1 MKKTKNARAGRRI
14 FSPVFLVSAALI
26 IISAVF
32 LVSAVIPGS
41 VRNQEKQDPSAA
53 VHKELSER
61 EKSDSG
67 SQNTEPQ
74 EEQNRDAETETA
86 AQAAEETVPPSGE
99 NAGSSVKETPS
110 ESGNSGSSAG
120 SVSSAGSPDKGGAP
134 NNTEQ
139 STGGASLP
147 PSPSDPAGTGQPDPA
162 DGRYAYLT
170 FDDGPSR
177 NTEQILNIL
186 AENDIRATFFV
197 IGRTDEASIQR
208 YRMIAEAGHTIGMHS
223 YTHNYGEIYASMDAF
238 RADFERI
245 SGLLTQITGSEPT
258 LYRFPGGSS
267 NTLSSRRVTM
277 TEMIQFLNERNIP
290 YFDWNVNSADASGR
304 NPDPQLLIQNVKN
317 GLKYKHNIIL
327 MHDAAGHESTVEAL
341 PGIIRACRDKGL
353 TFRTITKDTPPAH
366 HHRRD

>member
-32 LVSAVIPGS
+32 LASAVIPGS

-139 STGGASLP
+139 STAALLCLRHHPILQVRDSRIRPTEDML
-147 PSPSDPAGTGQPDPA
+147 
-162 DGRYAYLT
+162 YLT

-245 SGLLTQITGSEPT
+245 SGLLTQITRFGADT
-258 LYRFPGGSS
+258 LPF
-267 NTLSSRRVTM
+267 
-277 TEMIQFLNERNIP
+277 
-290 YFDWNVNSADASGR
+290 SGR
-304 NPDPQLLIQNVKN
+304 QQQYPLLTQSDDDRDDTVSEMN
-317 GLKYKHNIIL
+317 GIFRIL
-327 MHDAAGHESTVEAL
+327 TGMS
-341 PGIIRACRDKGL
+341 
-353 TFRTITKDTPPAH
+353 TPPMLPEEIQI
-366 HHRRD
+366 RSC